1 MHRQAHLRP
10 QMREHLTN
18 MLGPE
23 ITGQMFGDTPDD
35 HRRTPDDT
43 AA

>member
-23 ITGQMFGDTPDD
+23 ITGQMFGDT
-35 HRRTPDDT
+35 RR
-43 AA
+43 